1 MLVGEVGI
9 SRDEFLYV
17 LKMWEII
24 AIQRGYHRRCSRRW
38 EPARFVAF
46 CTVKAMG
53 GGKNLNS
60 VQDLIKFPWEN
71 DEPGDQPTQEEIKAL
86 QELVNKENEEFLRK
100 QREQESK
107 D

>member
-9 SRDEFLYV
+9 RREEFLYT

-53 GGKNLNS
+53 GGKNINT
-60 VQDLIKFPWEN
+60 VQDLIRFPWEM
-71 DEPGDQPTQEEIKAL
+71 DEPGEQPTDEEIKKL
-86 QELVNKENEEFLRK
+86 QELVQKENEEFLRK
-100 QREQESK
+100 KQQESK